1 MKDRKLTAAE
11 MGRISP
17 EEYRSRNGSGTV
29 VVLDNVR
36 SAYNVGSAFRSA
48 DAFGVSK
55 VYLCGICAVPPSA
68 EIHKTALGAEE
79 AVPWQHFADTLEAV
93 AALKAEGYTVVSVE
107 QTENS
112 VKLAA
117 AGVTPPS
124 AASLCSA
131 PPFAELTVPPVSLSE
146 PFLVRTSE
154 AFASDASLGLASVTM
169 PRVARASGGVPTAAE
184 PTKYA
189 FIFGNE
195 VEGVQQ
201 SVVDASDFCLE
212 IPQHGTKHSLNV
224 SVTVGIVL
232 WAFCRG

>member
-1 MKDRKLTAAE
+1 MKNRKLTAAE

-17 EEYRSRNGSGTV
+17 EEYRSRNDSGTV

-48 DAFGVSK
+48 DAFGVSR

-117 AGVTPPS
+117 
-124 AASLCSA
+124 
-131 PPFAELTVPPVSLSE
+131 
-146 PFLVRTSE
+146 
-154 AFASDASLGLASVTM
+154 
-169 PRVARASGGVPTAAE
+169 GGVPPEACATLGTIRGGTVSAANGGAERSEAAE
-184 PTKYA
+184 GGSTPGSAKLA

-201 SVVDASDFCLE
+201 AVVDASDFCLE
-212 IPQHGTKHSLNV
+212 IPQHGTKQSLNV
-224 SVTVGIVL
+224 AVTVGIVL
-232 WAFCRG
+232 FATSPAR

>member
-17 EEYRSRNGSGTV
+17 EEYRSRNASGTV

-48 DAFGVSK
+48 DAFGASR
-55 VYLCGICAVPPSA
+55 VYLCGICAIPPSA
-68 EIHKTALGAEE
+68 EIHKTALGAED
-79 AVPWQHFADTLEAV
+79 AVPWRHFASTLEAV
-93 AALKAEGYTVVSVE
+93 ESLKAEGYTVVAVE

-112 VKLAA
+112 VKLDGAVR
-117 AGVTPPS
+117 GVPPEPRATLGTIRGGTVS
-124 AASLCSA
+124 AANGG
-131 PPFAELTVPPVSLSE
+131 AE
-146 PFLVRTSE
+146 RSE
-154 AFASDASLGLASVTM
+154 AAEGGSTPGSAKLA
-169 PRVARASGGVPTAAE
+169 
-184 PTKYA
+184 Y
-189 FIFGNE
+189 IFGNE

-224 SVTVGIVL
+224 AVTVGIVL
-232 WAFCRG
+232 FATSPAR

>member
-1 MKDRKLTAAE
+1 MKNRKLTAAE

-17 EEYRSRNGSGTV
+17 EEYRSRNASGTV

-48 DAFGVSK
+48 DAFGASA

-79 AVPWQHFADTLEAV
+79 AVPWRHFASTLEAV
-93 AALKAEGYTVVSVE
+93 AALKAEGYTVVAVE

-117 AGVTPPS
+117 AGVAPPS
-124 AASLCSA
+124 TASLRSA
-131 PPFAELTVPPVSLSE
+131 PPFAELTAPPL
-146 PFLVRTSE
+146 
-154 AFASDASLGLASVTM
+154 TM
-169 PRVARASGGVPTAAE
+169 PRVARVSGGAPIAA
-184 PTKYA
+184 TSSKYA

-224 SVTVGIVL
+224 AVTVGIVL
-232 WAFCRG
+232 FATSPAR

>member
-29 VVLDNVR
+29 IVLDNVR

-48 DAFGVSK
+48 DAFGASA

-131 PPFAELTVPPVSLSE
+131 PPFAELTVPPL
-146 PFLVRTSE
+146 
-154 AFASDASLGLASVTM
+154 TM

>member
-1 MKDRKLTAAE
+1 MKNRKLTAAE

-17 EEYRSRNGSGTV
+17 EEYRSRNASGTV

-48 DAFGVSK
+48 DAFGASR

-79 AVPWQHFADTLEAV
+79 AVPWRHFADTLEAV
-93 AALKAEGYTVVSVE
+93 AALKAEGYTVVAVE

-124 AASLCSA
+124 TASLRSA
-131 PPFAELTVPPVSLSE
+131 PPFAKLTVPPL
-146 PFLVRTSE
+146 
-154 AFASDASLGLASVTM
+154 TM
-169 PRVARASGGVPTAAE
+169 PRVARVSGGVPTAAAS
-184 PTKYA
+184 TKYA

-224 SVTVGIVL
+224 AVTVGIVL
-232 WAFCRG
+232 FATSPAR

>member
-48 DAFGVSK
+48 DAFGVSR

-131 PPFAELTVPPVSLSE
+131 PPFAELTVPPL
-146 PFLVRTSE
+146 
-154 AFASDASLGLASVTM
+154 TM

-201 SVVDASDFCLE
+201 AVVDASDFCLE

>member
-17 EEYRSRNGSGTV
+17 EEYRSRNASGTV

-48 DAFGVSK
+48 DAFGAGR

-68 EIHKTALGAEE
+68 EIHKTALGAED
-79 AVPWQHFADTLEAV
+79 AVPWRHFASTLEAV
-93 AALKAEGYTVVSVE
+93 ESLKAEGYTVVAVE

-117 AGVTPPS
+117 AGV
-124 AASLCSA
+124 A
-131 PPFAELTVPPVSLSE
+131 
-146 PFLVRTSE
+146 
-154 AFASDASLGLASVTM
+154 
-169 PRVARASGGVPTAAE
+169 PTAAAS
-184 PTKYA
+184 TKNA

-195 VEGVQQ
+195 VEGVGQE
-201 SVVDASDFCLE
+201 VVDACDFSLE

-232 WAFCRG
+232 FAFSACPSVIGN

>member
-1 MKDRKLTAAE
+1 MKNRKLTAAE

-17 EEYRSRNGSGTV
+17 EEYRSRNASGTV

-48 DAFGVSK
+48 DAFGASR

-79 AVPWQHFADTLEAV
+79 AVPWRHFADTLEAV
-93 AALKAEGYTVVSVE
+93 ESLKAEGYTVVAVE

-117 AGVTPPS
+117 
-124 AASLCSA
+124 
-131 PPFAELTVPPVSLSE
+131 
-146 PFLVRTSE
+146 
-154 AFASDASLGLASVTM
+154 
-169 PRVARASGGVPTAAE
+169 GGAPTAA
-184 PTKYA
+184 TSSKYA

-224 SVTVGIVL
+224 AVTVGIVL
-232 WAFCRG
+232 FATSPAR

>member
-48 DAFGVSK
+48 DAFGVSR

-131 PPFAELTVPPVSLSE
+131 PPFAELTVPPL
-146 PFLVRTSE
+146 
-154 AFASDASLGLASVTM
+154 TM

>member
-1 MKDRKLTAAE
+1 MKNRKLTAAE

-48 DAFGVSK
+48 DAFGVSR

-124 AASLCSA
+124 AAS
-131 PPFAELTVPPVSLSE
+131 
-146 PFLVRTSE
+146 
-154 AFASDASLGLASVTM
+154 
-169 PRVARASGGVPTAAE
+169 
-184 PTKYA
+184 TKYA

>member
-1 MKDRKLTAAE
+1 MDYKYNQNKVKFLSLPHMKDRKLTAAE

-17 EEYRSRNGSGTV
+17 EEYRSRNGSGTI

-48 DAFGVSK
+48 DAFGVSA

-93 AALKAEGYTVVSVE
+93 ATLKAEGYTVVAVE

-117 AGVTPPS
+117 
-124 AASLCSA
+124 
-131 PPFAELTVPPVSLSE
+131 
-146 PFLVRTSE
+146 
-154 AFASDASLGLASVTM
+154 
-169 PRVARASGGVPTAAE
+169 GGVPPEACATLGSA
-184 PTKYA
+184 KLA

-201 SVVDASDFCLE
+201 AVVDASDFCLE

-224 SVTVGIVL
+224 AVTVGIVL
-232 WAFCRG
+232 FATSPAR

>member
-48 DAFGVSK
+48 DAFGVSR

-117 AGVTPPS
+117 GDVPPEARATLGIVRGGTVSSANGGAEQSEAAEGGVTPA
-124 AASLCSA
+124 AASFTEFSVCST
-131 PPFAELTVPPVSLSE
+131 ETTV
-146 PFLVRTSE
+146 
-154 AFASDASLGLASVTM
+154 
-169 PRVARASGGVPTAAE
+169 
-184 PTKYA
+184 
-189 FIFGNE
+189 
-195 VEGVQQ
+195 
-201 SVVDASDFCLE
+201 
-212 IPQHGTKHSLNV
+212 
-224 SVTVGIVL
+224 
-232 WAFCRG
+232 

>member
-1 MKDRKLTAAE
+1 MKNRKLTAAE

-17 EEYRSRNGSGTV
+17 EEYRSRNASGTV

-48 DAFGVSK
+48 DAFGASA

-79 AVPWQHFADTLEAV
+79 AVPWRHFASTLEAV
-93 AALKAEGYTVVSVE
+93 AALKAEGYTVVAVE

-117 AGVTPPS
+117 AGVAPPS
-124 AASLCSA
+124 TASLRSA
-131 PPFAELTVPPVSLSE
+131 PPFAELTAPPL
-146 PFLVRTSE
+146 
-154 AFASDASLGLASVTM
+154 TM
-169 PRVARASGGVPTAAE
+169 PRVARVSGGAPTAA
-184 PTKYA
+184 TSSKYA

-224 SVTVGIVL
+224 AVTVGIVL
-232 WAFCRG
+232 FATSPAR